1 MAYDTL
7 VREAKDLPE
16 DMIEQVIDFM
26 RFLKYASKKEPTKHS
41 TNNDA
46 IFRRTINPLADEFIS
61 KRFYSKLGSSKV
73 IEKRGFSGSNIRK
86 AFFLLRYDKKLFAF
100 YHVLEQETHVFWFR
114 SY

>member
-46 IFRRTINPLADEFIS
+46 IFRRTVTTIHGNPFDRLIISQAILENLVIITKDGTIPMYRRLSRLIIS
-61 KRFYSKLGSSKV
+61 KDSR
-73 IEKRGFSGSNIRK
+73 
-86 AFFLLRYDKKLFAF
+86 
-100 YHVLEQETHVFWFR
+100 
-114 SY
+114 